1 MNTFDSIWAR
11 PCDDVHIIN
20 TVGVGVHIINTVGVI
35 SQDYKPHSVQYSGAH
50 KHQVLRVSN
59 LTSNNSKLT

>member
-11 PCDDVHIIN
+11 PCD
-20 TVGVGVHIINTVGVI
+20 GVHIINTVGVI

-50 KHQVLRVSN
+50 KHQVLRMSN
-59 LTSNNSKLT
+59 ITSNNSKLT